1 MPEISPYFSFSVAHL
16 FWYNG
21 RMTLTIVQA
30 RAVMLATQ
38 GLLEPPTQP
47 ATKDSVLQ
55 AIRRMG
61 VLQIDTIH
69 VVARSPYLVLW
80 SRLGSYE
87 TRWLDQLLA
96 ETRLFEFWAHA
107 ACFIPIED
115 YPLYR
120 RSVLEGKR
128 AGWDWANWLAD
139 HRELADRVLARIQQE
154 GPLRSADF
162 EGAKLPGGWWNWK
175 DEKVALENLL
185 VSGDLMVRARKNFQR
200 IYDLSARVLPD
211 WDDTRTPSLAEVR
224 RSFILRGAACLGIV
238 RSGWAS
244 DYFRIGKN
252 GIARELNALAEEGAL
267 LVDAVEG
274 WDDPVYVH
282 PANVGLLAQAQAGE
296 LRPNYTTLLSP
307 FDPLVWDRTRAREL
321 FNFDYS
327 IECYLPTA
335 KRRYGYFSLPI
346 LHKGALVGR
355 LDAKAFR
362 QNGIFEVRNLVL
374 EPGVLPDSELAAD
387 LHAAIQACAD
397 WHGTPQVQV
406 VRTDPP
412 EMLELLLFPI
422 SAGPLQPNGP

>member
-1 MPEISPYFSFSVAHL
+1 
-16 FWYNG
+16 
-21 RMTLTIVQA
+21 
-30 RAVMLATQ
+30 MLAAQ
-38 GLLEPPTQP
+38 GLLEPPTLP
-47 ATKDSVLQ
+47 ATQDSVLQ
-55 AIRRMG
+55 VIRRMG

-87 TRWLDQLLA
+87 PRWLDQLLA
-96 ETRLFEFWAHA
+96 ETRLFEYWAHA

-120 RSVLEGKR
+120 RWMLESKR
-128 AGWDWANWLAD
+128 LGWDAVKWLAD
-139 HRELADRVLARIQQE
+139 HRELADRVLTRIQQE

-162 EGAKLPGGWWNWK
+162 EGAKSPGGWWNWK
-175 DEKVALENLL
+175 DEKIALEHLL

-200 IYDLSARVLPD
+200 IYDLRVRVLPD
-211 WDDTRTPSLAEVR
+211 WDDTQTPSLAEVR
-224 RSFILRGAACLGIV
+224 RSFILRGVACLGLV
-238 RSGWAS
+238 RSAWAG

-274 WDDPVYVH
+274 WDDPVYIH
-282 PANVGLLAQAQAGE
+282 PENAGLLARARAGE
-296 LRPNYTTLLSP
+296 LRPSYTTLLSP
-307 FDPLVWDRTRAREL
+307 FDPLVWDRARAREL
-321 FNFDYS
+321 FNFDYT
-327 IECYLPTA
+327 IECYLPAA

-346 LHKGALVGR
+346 LHKGALAGR

-374 EPGVLPDSELAAD
+374 EAGVQPDPELVTS
-387 LHAAIQACAD
+387 LHGAIQACAN

-406 VRTDPP
+406 VRCDPP
-412 EMLELLLFPI
+412 ELAGMLLFAL
-422 SAGPLQPNGP
+422 SAGQ

>member
-1 MPEISPYFSFSVAHL
+1 
-16 FWYNG
+16 
-21 RMTLTIVQA
+21 MTLTIAQA

-38 GLLEPPTQP
+38 GLLEAPSQP
-47 ATKDSVLQ
+47 ATKDSVLL

-87 TRWLDQLLA
+87 PRWLDQLLA

-120 RSVLEGKR
+120 RRMLEGKLT
-128 AGWDWANWLAD
+128 GWDWAKWLAE
-139 HRELADRVLARIQQE
+139 HRELADRVLTRIQQE

-200 IYDLSARVLPD
+200 IYDISARVLPD

-238 RSGWAS
+238 RSGWAG

-252 GIARELNALAEEGAL
+252 AIARELNALAEEGAL
-267 LVDAVEG
+267 LVDAVVG
-274 WDDPVYVH
+274 WEDPVYVH
-282 PANVGLLAQAQAGE
+282 PANAGLLAQARDGE

-307 FDPLVWDRTRAREL
+307 FDPLVWDRARAREL
-321 FNFDYS
+321 FNFDYT

-346 LHKGALVGR
+346 LHKDALVGR

-362 QNGIFEVRNLVL
+362 QNGIFEVRNLAL
-374 EPGVLPDSELAAD
+374 EPGVQPDSALAAD
-387 LHAAIQACAD
+387 LRAAIQACAN

-412 EMLELLLFPI
+412 ELLEMLLFPI
-422 SAGPLQPNGP
+422 SAGQ